1 MAVVQG
7 LLACLGRIMI
17 ATIFVLSAVGNKIP
31 KFNDVATVMAAKGLP
46 QTLVLGVPLHKLLLV
61 GAIVFLI
68 AGGLSVAA
76 GYKARLG
83 SLLLLIFLGAAT
95 YFFHDFWNAEPER
108 QPAEMIQFLKNMA
121 LAGTMLFLIA
131 NGAGPGSLDRRQKPR
146 RRLAAAPS
154 GKQVELR
161 AAGQSAVAVAGT
173 GEAVVPAAPS
183 DDAGLGKQAAP
194 EAP

>member
-1 MAVVQG
+1 MAFVQG

-31 KFNDVATVMAAKGLP
+31 KFNDVAAVMAAKGLP
-46 QTLVLGVPLHKLLLV
+46 QTPVLGIPLHKLLLV

-76 GYKARLG
+76 GYKTRLG

-146 RRLAAAPS
+146 RRLTTVPTEKQADPPVAGKSAAAAAGAGEP
-154 GKQVELR
+154 VVPR
-161 AAGQSAVAVAGT
+161 AASDNAGS
-173 GEAVVPAAPS
+173 GEADTPGTS
-183 DDAGLGKQAAP
+183 
-194 EAP
+194 